1 MNVME
6 ASEPINLFTCLSI
19 DPPYQAMD
27 EPQNALKTFSW
38 VLFRDRINFPK
49 DYSNICYSCC
59 TICLRTKEHHNL
71 KFSSNHH
78 IPRGC
83 CSCVIVFVLVK
94 YMWVGTWR
102 KKKENNQH
110 GFFAYNVG
118 TSLILVFGNF
128 FFTFRHLQFGLYDTT
143 AKWGRLCGNDLNN
156 NNDNWMIMEV
166 SSLINR

>member
-1 MNVME
+1 ME

-19 DPPYQAMD
+19 DPLYQAMD
-27 EPQNALKTFSW
+27 EPQNASKTFSW
-38 VLFRDRINFPK
+38 ILFRDRIKFPK

-78 IPRGC
+78 ISRGR
-83 CSCVIVFVLVK
+83 CSCVIVFVLIK

-110 GFFAYNVG
+110 GFFACNVG
-118 TSLILVFGNF
+118 THLILVFVNF
-128 FFTFRHLQFGLYDTT
+128 FFIGFTVSKEPAMKEKKWTWNWKIIFGLDFIGI
-143 AKWGRLCGNDLNN
+143 K
-156 NNDNWMIMEV
+156 
-166 SSLINR
+166 SLVIRHICFSM

>member
-19 DPPYQAMD
+19 DPLSQAMD
-27 EPQNALKTFSW
+27 EPQNASKTFSW
-38 VLFRDRINFPK
+38 VLFRDRIKFPK

-78 IPRGC
+78 ISRGC

-118 TSLILVFGNF
+118 TPLILVFVYF
-128 FFTFRHLQFGLYDTT
+128 FFLQDTHSSVCT
-143 AKWGRLCGNDLNN
+143 SANEKRFAEVKSA
-156 NNDNWMIMEV
+156 MEMD
-166 SSLINR
+166 